1 MTAPQQYAQ
10 RSPRSV
16 TGHHTVSAEEL
27 HRFRA
32 MLERASGTEGGRS
45 VQDGTALPLALLAAV
60 AVRASGQ
67 LFADGPPATVALHG
81 AQSIRLL
88 RPVHA
93 GEELVSECTIRSTKA
108 LANGVMT
115 EVSVRLAVGAEAV
128 AEAGSLLVHKAPG
141 AAAPARPPAPDRR
154 CPAQGPVSGI
164 SVDRELVREYAAVS
178 GDHNP
183 IHLSE
188 GAALE
193 AGFPGVIA
201 HGMLTFALAEQ
212 HLRTGAGRVRPYE
225 LSLRF
230 SRPLVIDGESAVLRM
245 SDRPARG
252 TGPDHESVSLT
263 AADRDGT
270 TVATGRAALRP
281 RNEL

>member
-1 MTAPQQYAQ
+1 MTAPQQCARQ
-10 RSPRSV
+10 GPRSA
-16 TGHHTVSAEEL
+16 TGHHTVPAEEL

-32 MLERASGTEGGRS
+32 MLERASGTEGDRS
-45 VQDGTALPLALLAAV
+45 VQDGTVLPLALLAAV

-67 LFADGPPATVALHG
+67 LFADGPPGTVALHG

-93 GEELVSECTIRSTKA
+93 GEKLVCACAIRSTKA

-115 EVSVRLAVGAEAV
+115 EVSVHLAVGTESV
-128 AEAGSLLVHKAPG
+128 AEAGSLLVHRAPG
-141 AAAPARPPAPDRR
+141 TAAPARAPAPVRPR
-154 CPAQGPVSGI
+154 PARDPAPGI
-164 SVDRELVREYAAVS
+164 CVDRALVREYAAVS

-188 GAALE
+188 DAALE

-212 HLRTGAGRVRPYE
+212 HLRTGAGRGRPYE

-230 SRPLVIDGESAVLRM
+230 SRPLVIDGESAGLRVT
-245 SDRPARG
+245 DRPARG
-252 TGPDHESVSLT
+252 TGPHHGSVSLM